1 MANLGQSG
9 SIHLVAFVAI
19 PQIIQ
24 TMSMICK
31 KMGEM
36 EWENGVAAR
45 KVERQESR
53 QREKANREKDKQ
65 FKKYKTCKR
74 IQQGD
79 VALKI
84 KTI

>member
-1 MANLGQSG
+1 MANLGQST

-24 TMSMICK
+24 TTSVICNR
-31 KMGEM
+31 MGKM
-36 EWENGVAAR
+36 EWENGVGCR
-45 KVERQESR
+45 KMERQESG
-53 QREKANREKDKQ
+53 QREKANQEKEKQ
-65 FKKYKTCKR
+65 CKKDNICKR

-84 KTI
+84 RTI